1 MDYISFVNLL
11 KDAHADTCEILS
23 AKLVSWLTTA
33 GTTTFELS
41 SGSITLQNVPNITL
55 GKYTVEAGENI
66 AQNAPVRFYND
77 GGTIKAK
84 ALLESEIVDSN
95 VADLLAMDDFY
106 YCSTYDRFLHL
117 DSDGVANVLTAKI
130 GVVASDGT
138 ITYGAVI
145 PIYTG
150 VNLYP
155 VNTRLVSM
163 GSEDFVIAILED
175 DNVIFIGGKFTNAT
189 TIVLGSEVDTSKT
202 LVTDFS
208 LASNGSDT
216 INLIFSTSTSDLI
229 YSELYSYSDVDSS
242 LVFVDNSNKTVSA
255 SASVVA
261 DAVEG
266 SFKNCF
272 DLTNDMFHCI
282 YSNIDEAY
290 EYMRHCSINSTTGA
304 LQQAS
309 HELSKVLRSK
319 IHYCPSGL
327 FYDVRTNNLIL
338 LSSTSH
344 VDLNYTDL
352 DLFRIE
358 VLLDDVM
365 MINQNKVLNASMRL
379 HLDDNAIISAYF
391 DEPRNVLV
399 FNYSGYESD
408 KSVFVEI
415 ALNDVPE
422 LKRFETY
429 RFESGVSG
437 YCGKSII
444 KTLNHYIFKT
454 LFETKI
460 YSCNVEERDSY
471 IGIANETKLSGA
483 DILVSLSGDTI
494 ATFAGLNVGSTY
506 YLQKDMTLST
516 VKSNYPIGKAI
527 TTTSLRL
534 F

>member
-1 MDYISFVNLL
+1 MDYIAFVTLL
-11 KDAHADTCEILS
+11 KNAHDDVIEILS

-33 GTTTFELS
+33 GTTTFNLS
-41 SGSITLQNVPNITL
+41 SGDVTLQNIPNITL
-55 GKYTVEAGENI
+55 GKYTVKAGENI
-66 AQNAPVRFYND
+66 SQNAPVRFYND

-84 ALLESEIVDSN
+84 ALIESEIVDSN
-95 VADLLAMDDFY
+95 VADLLAVDSMY

-117 DSDGVANVLTAKI
+117 DSNGLTNTLTAKI
-130 GVVASDGT
+130 GTVASDGT

-150 VNLYP
+150 VSITP
-155 VNTRLVSM
+155 TSTRLVSM
-163 GSEDFVIAILED
+163 GTEDFVIAILED
-175 DNVIFIGGKFTNAT
+175 DNVIFIGGKFTNAS

-208 LASNGSDT
+208 LASNGSN
-216 INLIFSTSTSDLI
+216 IVNLVFQTSTADNLF
-229 YSELYSYSDVDSS
+229 SELYEYSNVDSS
-242 LVFVDNSNKTVSA
+242 LVMVVGSNKTVSA
-255 SASVVA
+255 SSII
-261 DAVEG
+261 DHTFG
-266 SFKNCF
+266 NCY
-272 DLTNDMFHCI
+272 DITNDMFHCI
-282 YSNIDEAY
+282 YSNIDATY
-290 EYMRHCSINSTTGA
+290 EYMKHCSINSLTGV

-309 HELSKVLRSK
+309 HELSKVLRDK

-338 LSSTSH
+338 LSSTSY

-358 VLLDDVM
+358 VLIDDVM
-365 MINQNKVLNASMRL
+365 MINQNKILNASMRL
-379 HLDDNAIISAYF
+379 HLDESSIIATYF
-391 DEPRNVLV
+391 DELRNVLV
-399 FNYSGYESD
+399 FNYSGAEGD

-429 RFESGVSG
+429 RFESGFSG

-454 LFETKI
+454 LPETKI
-460 YSCNVEERDSY
+460 YSCNVEERDSF

-494 ATFAGLNVGSTY
+494 STFAGLNVGSTY

>member
-1 MDYISFVNLL
+1 MNYTQFVNEL
-11 KDAHADTCEILS
+11 KNSHSDTIEILS
-23 AKLVSWLTTA
+23 DKLIAWLTTA
-33 GTTTFELS
+33 GTTTFNLS
-41 SGSITLQNVPNITL
+41 SGDFTIQNVPNITL

-66 AQNAPVRFYND
+66 TQNAPVRLYND

-84 ALLESEIVDSN
+84 ALIESEIVDSN
-95 VADLLAMDDFY
+95 VADLLATDDFY

-130 GVVASDGT
+130 GTVASDGT

-150 VNLYP
+150 VDLYP
-155 VNTRLVSM
+155 VNTKLVSM

-175 DNVIFIGGKFTNAT
+175 DNVIFIGGKFTNAS
-189 TIVLGSEVDTSKT
+189 TIVLGAEVDTSKT
-202 LVTDFS
+202 LVTNFS
-208 LASNGSDT
+208 LASNGSD
-216 INLIFSTSTSDLI
+216 IVNLVFQTSSADELF
-229 YSELYSYSDVDSS
+229 SELYEYSNVDSS
-242 LVFVDNSNKTVSA
+242 LVMIVSSDKTVSA
-255 SASVVA
+255 STIINN
-261 DAVEG
+261 
-266 SFKNCF
+266 SFRNCY
-272 DLTNDMFHCI
+272 DITNDVFHCI
-282 YSNIDEAY
+282 YSNIDATY
-290 EYMRHCSINSTTGA
+290 EYMLHCSIDSLTGV

-309 HELSKVLRSK
+309 HELSKVVRDK

-338 LSSTSH
+338 LSSTSY

-358 VLLDDVM
+358 ILLDDVM
-365 MINQNKVLNASMRL
+365 MINQNKILNASMRL
-379 HLDDNAIISAYF
+379 HLDESSIISVYF
-391 DEPRNVLV
+391 DESRNVLV

-408 KSVFVEI
+408 KSVLVEV

-444 KTLNHYIFKT
+444 KTLNHYIFKP
-454 LFETKI
+454 LLEAKI

-516 VKSNYPIGKAI
+516 VKSNYPVGKAI